1 MSFRPLSFTLAL
13 FALAACNKDSVS
25 VEDDSGTPS
34 TDSAVEGDAD
44 ADSDSDSDTD
54 SDSDADLPCE
64 AELISVTPDDGAQAV
79 GVDATIVALFSAAVA
94 PEDASLSLTGP
105 DGLVSGELVMI
116 SDGLGLSFTPGAP
129 LERDAEYTIT
139 TAVCE
144 DEEIAAFTTIGDPI
158 SDVTGYTYDVN
169 LADVTWNSPKSAS
182 LLIGSIETSHLL
194 FMVESVDTENDLIDL
209 VGAAGWDDPKLEQ
222 YPCASPID
230 FEPAEFS
237 TNPAFGVGPANATL
251 VVSGYDVNVWDLGMS
266 GTFAWDGE
274 SLLNVQIT
282 GMLDVREF
290 TVGSVEACDAV
301 TFLGDK
307 CVACPNDGVEGCL
320 EVDATMDAA
329 YYAPGVSVDPTLV
342 PEC

>member
-1 MSFRPLSFTLAL
+1 MSPRPLRLLAL
-13 FALAACNKDSVS
+13 LALAACGKDSVS
-25 VEDDSGTPS
+25 INEDSDAPA

-44 ADSDSDSDTD
+44 ADSDADSDTD

-64 AELISVTPDDGAQAV
+64 AEIISVTPEDGDVEVA
-79 GVDATIVALFSAAVA
+79 VDATIVALFSAEVTEA
-94 PEDASLSLTGP
+94 DASLSLTGP
-105 DGLVSGELVMI
+105 DGLVGGELTMM
-116 SDGLGLSFTPGAP
+116 SSGLGLSFTPSAP
-129 LERDAEYTIT
+129 LERDAEYTIS
-139 TAVCE
+139 AEVCE
-144 DEEIAAFTTIGDPI
+144 DAEVAAFTTLGDPV
-158 SDVTGYTYDVN
+158 SDVAGYTYDVN

-194 FMVESVDTENDLIDL
+194 FMVETIDTDAGTIEL
-209 VGAAGWDDPKLEQ
+209 VGAAGWDDPNLEQ
-222 YPCASPID
+222 YPCASPINFDPAD
-230 FEPAEFS
+230 FTS
-237 TNPAFGVGPANATL
+237 NPSFAVGPADATL

-266 GTFAWDGE
+266 GTFAEDGE
-274 SLLNVQIT
+274 SILNVQIT

-301 TFLGDK
+301 IFLGDK

-329 YYAPGVSVDPTLV
+329 YYAPTVTLDPDLV

>member
-44 ADSDSDSDTD
+44 ADSDADSDTD

-194 FMVESVDTENDLIDL
+194 FMVESIDTENDLIDL

>member
-1 MSFRPLSFTLAL
+1 MTWRPRCLPLAL
-13 FALAACNKDSVS
+13 VVVAACGSKDSVS
-25 VEDDSGTPS
+25 VGDSDAPSADSG
-34 TDSAVEGDAD
+34 AEGDAD
-44 ADSDSDSDTD
+44 ADSDADSDTD

-64 AELISVTPDDGAQAV
+64 AELISLTPGDGEDGV
-79 GVDATIVALFSAAVA
+79 GVEATIVALFSAAVA
-94 PEDASLSLTGP
+94 EGDASLSLTGP
-105 DGLVSGELVMI
+105 EGLVDGETTRI
-116 SDGLGLSFTPGAP
+116 SDGLGLSFTPAEP
-129 LERDAEYTIT
+129 LARDAEYTVAA
-139 TAVCE
+139 AVCE
-144 DEEIAAFTTIGDPI
+144 DEQVSAFTTVGDPVA
-158 SDVTGYTYDVN
+158 DVTGYTYDVN

-194 FMVESVDTENDLIDL
+194 FMVESVDTTNDLIDL
-209 VGAAGWDDPKLEQ
+209 VGAAGWDDPTLEQ

-230 FEPAEFS
+230 FEPADFS
-237 TNPAFGVGPANATL
+237 TNPAFGVGPADATL

-266 GTFAWDGE
+266 GTFAADGE
-274 SLLNVQIT
+274 SLLDVQIT

-290 TVGSVEACDAV
+290 TVGSAEACDVV

-329 YYAPGVSVDPTLV
+329 YYAPGVSIDPTLV

>member
-1 MSFRPLSFTLAL
+1 MSWHPLSLPIAL
-13 FALAACNKDSVS
+13 FLLAACSKDSVN
-25 VEDDSGTPS
+25 VGEDSGAPS
-34 TDSAVEGDAD
+34 SDSAVEGDAD
-44 ADSDSDSDTD
+44 ADADADSDTD
-54 SDSDADLPCE
+54 SDSDADVPCE
-64 AELISVTPDDGAQAV
+64 AEVISVTPEDGDQ
-79 GVDATIVALFSAAVA
+79 GVSPDATIVALFSAAVA
-94 PEDASLSLTGP
+94 EEDASLQLTGP
-105 DGLVSGELVMI
+105 DGLVSGATALI
-116 SDGLGLSFTPGAP
+116 SEGLGLSFTPSAP
-129 LERDAEYTIT
+129 LARDVEYTIT
-139 TAVCE
+139 AAVCE
-144 DEEIAAFTTIGDPI
+144 VEAVSAFTTVGDPV

-194 FMVESVDTENDLIDL
+194 FMVESIDTTSGLIDL
-209 VGAAGWDDPKLEQ
+209 VGAAGWDDPTLEQ
-222 YPCASPID
+222 YPCASPIN
-230 FEPAEFS
+230 FEPADFT
-237 TNPAFGVGPANATL
+237 TNPAFGVGPADATL

-266 GTFAWDGE
+266 GTFAEDGE
-274 SLLNVQIT
+274 SLLDVQIT

-329 YYAPGVSVDPTLV
+329 FYAPGVSVDPTLV